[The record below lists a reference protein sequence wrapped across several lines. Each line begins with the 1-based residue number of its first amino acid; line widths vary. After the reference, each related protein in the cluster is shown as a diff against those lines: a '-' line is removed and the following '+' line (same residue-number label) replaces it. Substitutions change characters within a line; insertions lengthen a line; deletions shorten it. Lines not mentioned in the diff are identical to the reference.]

1 MAKNPFQKTINKELR
16 KQKRTQERI
25 QERILNRP
33 SLLERYFNRLNKAT
47 NKMLLSLDHRS
58 MEFTAVDNTE
68 TDKSYFFIYTASSDN
83 FENIFNKKEEVLIKK
98 LAKQFA
104 VPPHQ
109 QIEIFKNNAECL
121 EYAISIDY
129 KKDRIKIYHGILV
142 IISKDRNVLNSDY
155 IYSKVD
161 EMFN

>member
-1 MAKNPFQKTINKELR
+1 MAKNPFQKRINKELR
-16 KQKRTQERI
+16 KQKRV
-25 QERILNRP
+25 QERILNKP
-33 SLLERYFNRLNKAT
+33 SLLERYFYRLNKAT
-47 NKMLLSLDHRS
+47 NATLLSLDHRS
-58 MEFTAVDNTE
+58 MKFTAVDNTE

-83 FENIFNKKEEVLIKK
+83 FENIFNKKEEVLIEK
-98 LAKQFA
+98 LAKQFT

-155 IYSKVD
+155 IYRKVD

>member
-1 MAKNPFQKTINKELR
+1 MAKNPFQKTINKELP
-16 KQKRTQERI
+16 KQERI

-58 MEFTAVDNTE
+58 MQFTAVDNTE

-83 FENIFNKKEEVLIKK
+83 FENIFNKKEEVLIRK
-98 LAKQFA
+98 LAKQFT

>member
-1 MAKNPFQKTINKELR
+1 MAKNPFQKRINKELR
-16 KQKRTQERI
+16 KQKRV
-25 QERILNRP
+25 QERILNKP
-33 SLLERYFNRLNKAT
+33 SLLERYFYRLNKAT
-47 NKMLLSLDHRS
+47 NATLLSLDHRS
-58 MEFTAVDNTE
+58 MKFTAVDNTE

-98 LAKQFA
+98 LAKQFT

>member
-1 MAKNPFQKTINKELR
+1 MAKNPFQKRINKELR
-16 KQKRTQERI
+16 KQKRV
-25 QERILNRP
+25 QERILNKP
-33 SLLERYFNRLNKAT
+33 SLLERYFYRLNKAT
-47 NKMLLSLDHRS
+47 NATLLSLDHRS
-58 MEFTAVDNTE
+58 MKFTAVDNTE

-98 LAKQFA
+98 LAKQFT

-155 IYSKVD
+155 IYRKVD

>member
-1 MAKNPFQKTINKELR
+1 MAKNPFQKRINKELR
-16 KQKRTQERI
+16 KQERI
-25 QERILNRP
+25 QERILNKP
-33 SLLERYFNRLNKAT
+33 SLLERYFYRLNKAT
-47 NKMLLSLDHRS
+47 NATLLSLDHRS
-58 MEFTAVDNTE
+58 MKFTAVDNTE
-68 TDKSYFFIYTASSDN
+68 TDKSYFFVYTASSDN

-155 IYSKVD
+155 IYRKVD

>member
-16 KQKRTQERI
+16 KQ
-25 QERILNRP
+25 ILNKP
-33 SLLERYFNRLNKAT
+33 SLLERYFYRLNKAT
-47 NKMLLSLDHRS
+47 NATLLSLDHRS
-58 MEFTAVDNTE
+58 MKFTAVDNTE
-68 TDKSYFFIYTASSDN
+68 TDKSYFFVYTASSDN

-98 LAKQFA
+98 LAKQFT

-155 IYSKVD
+155 IYRKVD

>member
-16 KQKRTQERI
+16 KQKRI
-25 QERILNRP
+25 QERILNKP
-33 SLLERYFNRLNKAT
+33 SLLERYFYRLNKAT
-47 NKMLLSLDHRS
+47 NATLLSLDHRS
-58 MEFTAVDNTE
+58 MKFTAIDNTE
-68 TDKSYFFIYTASSDN
+68 TDKSYFFVYTASSDN

-98 LAKQFA
+98 LAKQFT

-155 IYSKVD
+155 IYSKVE

>member
-1 MAKNPFQKTINKELR
+1 MAKNPFQKRINKELR
-16 KQKRTQERI
+16 KQERI
-25 QERILNRP
+25 QERILNKP
-33 SLLERYFNRLNKAT
+33 SLLERYFYRLNKAT
-47 NKMLLSLDHRS
+47 NATLLSLDHRS
-58 MEFTAVDNTE
+58 MKFTAVDNTE
-68 TDKSYFFIYTASSDN
+68 TDKSYFFVYTASSDN

-98 LAKQFA
+98 LAKQFT

-155 IYSKVD
+155 IYRKVD

>member
-16 KQKRTQERI
+16 KQKRI
-25 QERILNRP
+25 QERILNKP
-33 SLLERYFNRLNKAT
+33 SLLERYFYRLNKAT
-47 NKMLLSLDHRS
+47 NATLLSLDHRS
-58 MEFTAVDNTE
+58 MKFTAIDNTE
-68 TDKSYFFIYTASSDN
+68 TDKSYFFVYTASSDN

-98 LAKQFA
+98 LAKQFT

-155 IYSKVD
+155 IYRKVD

>member
-16 KQKRTQERI
+16 KQKRV
-25 QERILNRP
+25 QERILNKP
-33 SLLERYFNRLNKAT
+33 SLLERYFYRLNKAT
-47 NKMLLSLDHRS
+47 NATLLSLDHRS
-58 MEFTAVDNTE
+58 MKFTAVDNTE
-68 TDKSYFFIYTASSDN
+68 TDKSYFFVYTASSDN

-98 LAKQFA
+98 LAKQFT

-109 QIEIFKNNAECL
+109 QIEIFKNNTECL

-155 IYSKVD
+155 IYRKVD

>member
-16 KQKRTQERI
+16 KQKRV
-25 QERILNRP
+25 QERILNKP
-33 SLLERYFNRLNKAT
+33 SLLERYFYRLNKAT
-47 NKMLLSLDHRS
+47 NATLLSLDHRS
-58 MEFTAVDNTE
+58 MKFTAVDNTE
-68 TDKSYFFIYTASSDN
+68 TDKSYFFVYTASSDN

-98 LAKQFA
+98 LAKQFT

-155 IYSKVD
+155 IYRKVD
-161 EMFN
+161 EIFN

>member
-16 KQKRTQERI
+16 KQKRV
-25 QERILNRP
+25 QERILNKP
-33 SLLERYFNRLNKAT
+33 SLLERYFYRLNKAT
-47 NKMLLSLDHRS
+47 NATLLSLDHRS
-58 MEFTAVDNTE
+58 MKFTAVDNTE
-68 TDKSYFFIYTASSDN
+68 TDKSYFFVYTASSDN

-98 LAKQFA
+98 LAKQFT

-155 IYSKVD
+155 IYRKVD

>member
-16 KQKRTQERI
+16 KQKRI
-25 QERILNRP
+25 QERILNKP
-33 SLLERYFNRLNKAT
+33 SLLERYFYRLNKAT
-47 NKMLLSLDHRS
+47 NATLLSLDHRS
-58 MEFTAVDNTE
+58 MKFTAIDNTE
-68 TDKSYFFIYTASSDN
+68 TDKSYFFVYTASSDN

-98 LAKQFA
+98 LAKQFT
-104 VPPHQ
+104 VPPPQ
-109 QIEIFKNNAECL
+109 QIEIFENNAEHL

-129 KKDRIKIYHGILV
+129 KKDGVKIYHGILV

-155 IYSKVD
+155 IYSKVE

>member
-1 MAKNPFQKTINKELR
+1 MAKNPFQKRINKELR
-16 KQKRTQERI
+16 KQKRV
-25 QERILNRP
+25 QERILNKP
-33 SLLERYFNRLNKAT
+33 SLLERYFYRLNKAT
-47 NKMLLSLDHRS
+47 NATLLSLDHRS
-58 MEFTAVDNTE
+58 MKFTAVDNTE
-68 TDKSYFFIYTASSDN
+68 TDKSYFFVYTASSDN
-83 FENIFNKKEEVLIKK
+83 FENIFNKKEEALIKK
-98 LAKQFA
+98 LAKQFT

-155 IYSKVD
+155 IYRKVD

>member
-1 MAKNPFQKTINKELR
+1 MAKNPFQKRINKELR
-16 KQKRTQERI
+16 KQKRV
-25 QERILNRP
+25 QERILNKP
-33 SLLERYFNRLNKAT
+33 SLLERYFYRLNKAT
-47 NKMLLSLDHRS
+47 NATLLSLDHRS
-58 MEFTAVDNTE
+58 MKFTAVDNTE
-68 TDKSYFFIYTASSDN
+68 TDKSYFFVYTASSDN

-98 LAKQFA
+98 LAKQFT

-155 IYSKVD
+155 IYRKVD

>member
-16 KQKRTQERI
+16 KQKRV
-25 QERILNRP
+25 QERILNKP
-33 SLLERYFNRLNKAT
+33 SLLERYFYRLNKAT
-47 NKMLLSLDHRS
+47 NATLLSLDHRS
-58 MEFTAVDNTE
+58 MKFTAVDNTE
-68 TDKSYFFIYTASSDN
+68 TDKSYFFVYTASSDN

-98 LAKQFA
+98 LAKQFT

-142 IISKDRNVLNSDY
+142 IISKDRNVLNSDD
-155 IYSKVD
+155 IYRKVD

>member
-1 MAKNPFQKTINKELR
+1 MAKNPFQKRINKELR
-16 KQKRTQERI
+16 KQKRV
-25 QERILNRP
+25 QERILNKP
-33 SLLERYFNRLNKAT
+33 SLLERYFYRLNKAT
-47 NKMLLSLDHRS
+47 NATLLSLDHRS
-58 MEFTAVDNTE
+58 MKFTAVDNTE
-68 TDKSYFFIYTASSDN
+68 TDKSYFFVYTASSDN

-98 LAKQFA
+98 LAKQFT

-155 IYSKVD
+155 IYRKVD
-161 EMFN
+161 ERFN